1 MQCTNRET
9 EDTTCYEV
17 CGGPRH
23 LAPTDGMVQ
32 FVHHEGNCLV
42 GNTTDLKLYS
52 ALCNVSDRNQ
62 LFAFTGGHNSP
73 GFLKM
78 NPERELM

>member
-1 MQCTNRET
+1 
-9 EDTTCYEV
+9 
-17 CGGPRH
+17 
-23 LAPTDGMVQ
+23 MVQ

-62 LFAFTGGHNSP
+62 RFAFTGPHSSP

-78 NPERELM
+78 NPERENKITYCIAANCTVSLPPTPRQVFGCMCV